1 MMYRYRYVVHGCV
14 SWVFEGNMNGMT
26 CDDDVIVSRLVNAFD
41 ATQACHAILANFVV
55 DPHE

>member
-1 MMYRYRYVVHGCV
+1 
-14 SWVFEGNMNGMT
+14 MNGMT